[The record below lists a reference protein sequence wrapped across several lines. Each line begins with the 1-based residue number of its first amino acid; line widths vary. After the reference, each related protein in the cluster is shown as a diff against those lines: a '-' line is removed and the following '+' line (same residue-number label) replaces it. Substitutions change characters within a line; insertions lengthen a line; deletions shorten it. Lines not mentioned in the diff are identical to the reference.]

1 MFPGNGL
8 GALNESAMPGES
20 ASPLQLDYYRQKI
33 NEFQNV
39 LVQMDAAAE
48 GAQGLIDMGFDDAEL
63 VNDLN
68 SLLAEYDLKKGFFRT
83 AAEGLN
89 FAISGVNLIGANFPS
104 VKVPRG
110 MNAIPLVA
118 AAGIAAALAVA
129 AGLIVWGRDW
139 IKSVDE
145 RARRSQIL
153 QALPAGAQRSQAALE
168 MAKIDGA
175 VREADASPL
184 GSIAQIVKYVA
195 IAGLIYFG
203 FQTFKT
209 MKA

>member
-1 MFPGNGL
+1 MFPNTL
-8 GALNESAMPGES
+8 GAVGRSDLEQDEAT
-20 ASPLQLDYYRQKI
+20 PLQLDYYRQKI

-39 LVQMDAAAE
+39 LVQMDSAAE
-48 GAQGLIDMGFDDAEL
+48 GAQGLIDIGVSDVSLLE
-63 VNDLN
+63 DLN
-68 SLLAEYDLKKGFFRT
+68 ALLAEYDLKKGFFRT

-89 FAISGVNLIGANFPS
+89 FAISGVNLVGGDFPNI
-104 VKVPRG
+104 KIPRG

-153 QALPAGAQRSQAALE
+153 EALPEGPQRAQAAQA
-168 MAKIDGA
+168 MALIDGA
-175 VREADASPL
+175 VREADANPL
-184 GSIAQIVKYVA
+184 GSIANIVKWVA
-195 IAGLIYFG
+195 IAGLVYFG
-203 FQTFKT
+203 LQTFKQL
-209 MKA
+209 KA

>member
-1 MFPGNGL
+1 MFANTL
-8 GALNESAMPGES
+8 GAVGRSDLEQDA
-20 ASPLQLDYYRQKI
+20 ATPLQLDYYRQKI

-39 LVQMDAAAE
+39 LVQMDSAAE
-48 GAQGLIDMGFDDAEL
+48 GAQGLIDIGVSDVSLLE
-63 VNDLN
+63 DLN
-68 SLLAEYDLKKGFFRT
+68 TLLAEYDLKKGFFRT

-89 FAISGVNLIGANFPS
+89 FAISGVNLVGADFPNI
-104 VKVPRG
+104 KIPRG

-153 QALPAGAQRSQAALE
+153 EALPEGPQRAQAAQA
-168 MAKIDGA
+168 MALIDGA
-175 VREADASPL
+175 VREADSSPL
-184 GSIAQIVKYVA
+184 GSIANIVKWVA
-195 IAGLIYFG
+195 IAGLVYFG
-203 FQTFKT
+203 LQTFKSL
-209 MKA
+209 KA